1 MTLFDTIKSL
11 TIFFAP
17 ILIPRAISL
26 IRAVRQSVAQR
37 RHISPKPLTPQSSR
51 ALNILFFSAAL
62 FFTLSLPIHPHAPAS
77 SIFSLTSSR
86 FSTPTE
92 LLFTRVSRIRPLTHL
107 DTSLR
112 AQFTSPAARRTYL
125 RFGPETLLSCPFCG
139 PENPKSYLIYY
150 ISSNVLLP
158 HLFHLLILGIVT
170 SAPIA
175 GPIAARW
182 RTKFFWTGFFF
193 LLAELSF
200 VAAYDPYEMGV
211 LNTALIPGSLYTRLY
226 MARTLG
232 LTTFDA
238 LCAGIIYL
246 SATDRFFF
254 GTKTSCASVE
264 EQIDEFVETVGSSIA
279 SAMGKL
285 HALGLAKNAIMRDA
299 VLTERERAVW
309 TEIIGRSGGMVG
321 DDGKSVLD
329 DEKVA
334 QAVAQ
339 ALAKRAQ
346 SEKSEIN
353 EADVMKKGMEEAAK
367 FVDGVTAGLEL
378 EG

>member
-1 MTLFDTIKSL
+1 ML
-11 TIFFAP
+11 
-17 ILIPRAISL
+17 
-26 IRAVRQSVAQR
+26 
-37 RHISPKPLTPQSSR
+37 
-51 ALNILFFSAAL
+51 
-62 FFTLSLPIHPHAPAS
+62 PAS

-107 DTSLR
+107 DTLLR

-200 VAAYDPYEMGV
+200 VAAYNPYEMGV
-211 LNTALIPGSLYTRLY
+211 LNTSLIPGSLYTRLY

-238 LCAGIIYL
+238 LL
-246 SATDRFFF
+246 
-254 GTKTSCASVE
+254 E
-264 EQIDEFVETVGSSIA
+264 EQIDEFAETVGSSIA

-299 VLTERERAVW
+299 VLRERERAVW